1 MPVIQYTVGVFFAAS
16 LDYDACL
23 YLYFVGKLEHGSYAK
38 NVKCEFLP

>member
-1 MPVIQYTVGVFFAAS
+1 MPAIQYTTFFAAAS